1 MLTEKFLEVLSKE
14 GVAPIVSWANNDAH
28 VAATW
33 NSYINITR
41 DKKLL
46 IPAAGMRGTQSNTEI
61 NNVIKMVFGSK
72 EVMGLYSMG
81 AGFALEGTTRF
92 LDSGAEFDMM
102 KAKYPFLNRVL
113 EVTVTKL
120 TQTL

>member
-1 MLTEKFLEVLSKE
+1 MLTETFLAVLSKE

-33 NSYINITR
+33 NSYINITPDQR
-41 DKKLL
+41 LL
-46 IPAAGMRGTQSNTEI
+46 IPAAGMRGTESNTTV
-61 NNVIKMVFGSK
+61 NNKIKMVFGSK
-72 EVMGLYSMG
+72 EVMGLHSMG

-92 LDSGAEFDMM
+92 VSEGAEFDMM
-102 KAKYPFLNRVL
+102 KAKFPFLNRVL
-113 EVTVTKL
+113 EVTITKL